1 MRNDFDNLLIPPNP
15 IGKKHAPIKASF
27 LML

>member
-1 MRNDFDNLLIPPNP
+1 MPNDYDSLLIPPNP
-15 IGKKHAPIKASF
+15 AGKKHAPIKASF